1 MIAFNTIHA
10 EVTWTLSDDGTLT
23 ILGTDMPNYNY
34 YNKYAPW
41 FSQRGKIK
49 KEVIQNGVMGIGNT
63 AFSICSDITS
73 VTFSNS
79 VTII

>member
-1 MIAFNTIHA
+1 
-10 EVTWTLSDDGTLT
+10 
-23 ILGTDMPNYNY
+23 MPNYNY

-49 KEVIQNGVMGIGNT
+49 KEVIQNVVMSIGNT
-63 AFSICSDITS
+63 TFSICSDLTS